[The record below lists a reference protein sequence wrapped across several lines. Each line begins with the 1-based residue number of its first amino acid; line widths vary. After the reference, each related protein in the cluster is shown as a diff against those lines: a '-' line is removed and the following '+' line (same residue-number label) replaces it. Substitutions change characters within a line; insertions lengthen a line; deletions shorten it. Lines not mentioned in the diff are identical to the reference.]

1 MRKLYLAGTGNVSK
15 NLLSLI
21 SNLNS
26 DIKIM
31 GIENSRGQLFSEESL
46 SMADINNFMK
56 SPGDYRKSLNISKM
70 DFDIYVDMRTASK
83 NGERERDDYITL
95 MKNGKHIV
103 TANKSGLANFFPE
116 FKFIHWDILPVCSDP
131 DPVCALA
138 CIIKFKHIIM

>member
-31 GIENSRGQLFSEESL
+31 GIENSRGQLFTEESL
-46 SMADINNFMK
+46 SMADVNKFMR
-56 SPGDYRKSLNISKM
+56 SPEEYRKSLNISKI

-83 NGERERDDYITL
+83 NGERER
-95 MKNGKHIV
+95 
-103 TANKSGLANFFPE
+103 E
-116 FKFIHWDILPVCSDP
+116 
-131 DPVCALA
+131 
-138 CIIKFKHIIM
+138 